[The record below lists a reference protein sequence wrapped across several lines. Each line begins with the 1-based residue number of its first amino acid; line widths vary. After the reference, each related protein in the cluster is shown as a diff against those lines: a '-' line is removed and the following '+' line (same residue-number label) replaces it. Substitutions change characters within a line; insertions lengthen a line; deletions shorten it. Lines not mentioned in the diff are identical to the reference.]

1 MGQLSIAPFALFR
14 YSPPLCYTFTN
25 CLPLGETVLSIALSI
40 IPYIL
45 GILAIV
51 ALISFITAYRHS
63 RKAPYFRLRKDASRQ
78 AGRWLLTFLFSVAG
92 IVGAIFSKQYI
103 PPADITTVFAPLLT
117 PAATATTL
125 PTLAPPTAMVEAVQT
140 DLPPTITPTELPTP
154 TSPATPTS
162 PVTTIESAVTPPAS
176 AMMEITA
183 VSSGI
188 SPSLTPINPDSAF
201 PAGTPRIYFWVQFS
215 SMANGISWSRVLL
228 RDGTVI
234 RSESEA
240 WDRGEEGLAY
250 YWFDA
255 QGGWPAGN
263 YEIQFYMGDQLVDS
277 REFTVVN

>member
-1 MGQLSIAPFALFR
+1 M
-14 YSPPLCYTFTN
+14 
-25 CLPLGETVLSIALSI
+25 LSIALSI

-45 GILAIV
+45 GLLALV
-51 ALISFITAYRHS
+51 ALISFITAYRRS
-63 RKAPYFRLRKDASRQ
+63 RKAPYFRIRKDSARQ
-78 AGRWLLTFLFSVAG
+78 AGRWLLTLLFSVAG
-92 IVGAIFSKQYI
+92 IVGAILSKQYI
-103 PPADITTVFAPLLT
+103 SPADITTLITPLLT
-117 PAATATTL
+117 PAATADAL
-125 PTLAPPTAMVEAVQT
+125 PTLAPPTSMVSTQA
-140 DLPPTITPTELPTP
+140 DIPPTITPTQQPTP
-154 TSPATPTS
+154 TSAATPTS
-162 PVTTIESAVTPPAS
+162 LVTTIESAITPPPS
-176 AMMEITA
+176 ANMEITA

-201 PAGTPRIYFWVQFS
+201 PAGTPRIYFWVEFS

-240 WDRGEEGLAY
+240 WERGEEGLAY
-250 YWFDA
+250 FWFDA